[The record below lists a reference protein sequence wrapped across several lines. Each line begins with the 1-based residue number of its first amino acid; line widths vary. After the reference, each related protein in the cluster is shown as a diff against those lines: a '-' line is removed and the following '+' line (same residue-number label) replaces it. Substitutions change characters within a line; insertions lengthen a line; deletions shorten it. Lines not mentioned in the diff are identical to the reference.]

1 MAYKVKLGDKDYFS
15 EEFSSETEAKR
26 AKYHAIIGAKT
37 FRSASKSMDA
47 KIVKVVKK
55 KK

>member
-1 MAYKVKLGDKDYFS
+1 MAYKVKLGNKDYFS
-15 EEFSSETEAKR
+15 EEFPTETEAKK
-26 AKYHAIIGAKT
+26 AKYFAIVGAKT
-37 FRSASKSMDA
+37 FRSASKSMDT